1 MNILVLG
8 GTRFMGK
15 HLVSALLRK
24 GHQITIATRGMAEN
38 VFGDTV
44 KHISFD
50 RTNEQSIRD
59 SFVGMH
65 FDIVFDNIAYCSK
78 DVQILLDHISCS
90 RYVMISTTAVY
101 KKHFNTIEADFDPTC
116 EPVIWCDRT
125 RFPYAE
131 MKRQAERAL
140 AQKYGSRNFV
150 AVRFPFVIGTDDY
163 TKRLLFYIRKIVE
176 GSPAFVDNY
185 DAQMAFVRSDEAGE
199 FLAHFADNDFTG
211 YINGAS
217 EGTVSP
223 KDISKYVFRKTG
235 KALLLS
241 ESGEPAPYNGE
252 VSYTINTERANSI
265 GFYFTPLHQWI
276 WTLIDHYIKELNG

>member
-150 AVRFPFVIGTDDY
+150 AVR
-163 TKRLLFYIRKIVE
+163 
-176 GSPAFVDNY
+176 
-185 DAQMAFVRSDEAGE
+185 
-199 FLAHFADNDFTG
+199 
-211 YINGAS
+211 
-217 EGTVSP
+217 
-223 KDISKYVFRKTG
+223 
-235 KALLLS
+235 
-241 ESGEPAPYNGE
+241 
-252 VSYTINTERANSI
+252 
-265 GFYFTPLHQWI
+265 
-276 WTLIDHYIKELNG
+276 